1 MIYACDTCRFV
12 FERVGECTEC
22 PDCGKKTIR
31 EANDK
36 EKEDYKRYREESKK
50 NPLI

>member
-1 MIYACDTCRFV
+1 MIYACDACRFV

-31 EANDK
+31 EADDK
-36 EKEDYKRYREESKK
+36 EKEDYIRYQEENKR
-50 NPLI
+50 NPLR